1 MGEEEEGKGRVRRRL
16 EQFGELIGIVSGLF
30 NEASSDTLM
39 IMDVMATS
47 RVNEVA
53 RETDLTSSQ
62 QEVEKDSRGNW
73 TRTYRPGPSAPL
85 APLVGTQSHPGI
97 AVAGISGHR

>member
-1 MGEEEEGKGRVRRRL
+1 MGEEEEGRGRVRRRL

-47 RVNEVA
+47 RVDKVA

-62 QEVEKDSRGNW
+62 QEVELNQDLQA
-73 TRTYRPGPSAPL
+73 RTFSLSPSSWDTIPI
-85 APLVGTQSHPGI
+85 LV
-97 AVAGISGHR
+97 